1 MIDEHIEKIESAIKS
16 GNLPEEKKAELLGL
30 LPKLKSALG
39 GISERDDEHAEN
51 IAQLAAASADSAMRA
66 DRPGNA
72 GETNVHGLKESVEGF
87 EASHPQ
93 LVAVVNEFATVLSS
107 MGV

>member
-1 MIDEHIEKIESAIKS
+1 MIDEHIEKIESAVRG
-16 GNLPEEKKAELLGL
+16 GNISEQKKRELLDL
-30 LPKLKSALG
+30 LPKLKAAMAEVSATHD
-39 GISERDDEHAEN
+39 ERAQA
-51 IAQLAAASADSAMRA
+51 IARKLVASADEAMRSETQSDA
-66 DRPGNA
+66 A
-72 GETNVHGLKESVEGF
+72 GTSAHGLKESVEEF

>member
-1 MIDEHIEKIESAIKS
+1 MMSV
-16 GNLPEEKKAELLGL
+16 
-30 LPKLKSALG
+30 
-39 GISERDDEHAEN
+39 RRT
-51 IAQLAAASADSAMRA
+51 IAQIAAASADKAMALDRKANA
-66 DRPGNA
+66 D
-72 GETNVHGLKESVEGF
+72 ETNIHGLIESVEGF

>member
-16 GNLPEEKKAELLGL
+16 GNLPEDKKAELLGL

-39 GISERDDEHAEN
+39 RVSETDDEHAEN
-51 IAQLAAASADSAMRA
+51 IAQIAAASADKVMTRDGQA
-66 DRPGNA
+66 DT
-72 GETNVHGLKESVEGF
+72 GETNVHGLIESVEGF

-93 LVAVVNEFATVLSS
+93 LVAVVNQFATVLSS

>member
-30 LPKLKSALG
+30 LPKLKSAIG
-39 GISERDDEHAEN
+39 GISKTHDERAET
-51 IAQLAAASADSAMRA
+51 IAQMAAASADRAMTAERQA
-66 DRPGNA
+66 DG
-72 GETNVHGLKESVEGF
+72 GETNVHGLIESVEGF

-93 LVAVVNEFATVLSS
+93 LVAVVNQFATVLSS

>member
-1 MIDEHIEKIESAIKS
+1 MIDEHIQKIEAAIRS
-16 GNLPEEKKAELLGL
+16 GNLSEEKKAELLGL
-30 LPKLKSALG
+30 LPRLKAAIG
-39 GISERDDEHAEN
+39 DVSETHGEDAEN
-51 IAQLAAASADSAMRA
+51 IAQLAAASADNTER
-66 DRPGNA
+66 
-72 GETNVHGLKESVEGF
+72 ETSVLGLKGSVEGF